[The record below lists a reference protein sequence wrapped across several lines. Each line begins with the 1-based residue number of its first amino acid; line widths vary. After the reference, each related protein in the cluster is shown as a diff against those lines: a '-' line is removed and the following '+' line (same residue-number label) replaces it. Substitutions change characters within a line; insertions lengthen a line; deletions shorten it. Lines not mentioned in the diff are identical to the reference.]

1 MPLNNYALG
10 KCIKYYR
17 KKRGL
22 SQSFLSELIDKSPS
36 YVSYIESGMRCI
48 SLDTLVD
55 LANALNTT
63 TDLLLKDS
71 LDNTPLIM
79 RNDFAAAL
87 ADCTDYEQQLLL
99 EVLITVKATIRTNRK
114 LFYACYPRR

>member
-1 MPLNNYALG
+1 MPLKNFALG
-10 KCIKYYR
+10 KCIKHYR

-22 SQSFLSELIDKSPS
+22 SQSHLSELIDKSPS
-36 YVSYIESGMRCI
+36 YLSYIESGLRCI

-55 LANALNTT
+55 LANALNIS
-63 TDLLLKDS
+63 TDLLLRDS
-71 LDNTPLIM
+71 LDNTPIIM

-87 ADCTDYEQQLLL
+87 ADCTDYEQKLLL
-99 EVLITVKATIRTNRK
+99 EVLITVKATIRSNKK